1 MEEMNEKSESEILKS
16 REENLEFLLQKGI
29 LPYKYEF
36 LRTATIREVLEKNKE
51 LKEGVESENA
61 ERLAGRLISI
71 RLHGKTIFG
80 HIKDSEEKIQLYVRK
95 DDIKEEQ
102 FEIFKKL
109 DIGDI
114 IGIEGKI
121 FKTRTGEITVKVD
134 KFEILT
140 KSLLPLPEKWHGLK
154 DKEIRYRKRYLDLI
168 ANDNVKKSFEI
179 RTKIIREIRNFL
191 DSKGFLE
198 VETPMMQVIPG
209 GAKAKPFLTH
219 HNALDMDLYLR
230 IAPELYLKRLLVGGF
245 EKVYEINR
253 NFRNEGISIKH
264 NPEFTMLEL
273 YVAYADYKVVMQVAE
288 DLIVNTADKVLG
300 ERVIEYQGEKIDLTP
315 PWKKIKMTDA
325 IKEYAGIDTEKESE
339 KELIDRLKQREVEI
353 RNGITKGELIA
364 LTFEEFVEEKLIQPV
379 FITDFPVE
387 VSPLAKKSR
396 ENPKFTERF
405 EPYIFGR
412 EIGNGFSELNDPKE
426 QEKRF
431 KEQIEM
437 DTEGEVARVIDKDF
451 IDALKVGMPPAGGL
465 GIGIDRLVMFFV
477 NAPSIRDVILFPLLK
492 PEGDK

>member
-1 MEEMNEKSESEILKS
+1 MEEMNEKNESEIIKS
-16 REENLEFLLQKGI
+16 REENLKFILEKGI
-29 LPYKYEF
+29 MPYKYSF
-36 LRTATIREVLEKNKE
+36 QRTGTINEILEKNKDI
-51 LKEGVESENA
+51 KEGAESEDV
-61 ERLAGRLISI
+61 EMLAGRLISL

-80 HIKDSEEKIQLYVRK
+80 HIKDSGNKIQIYVRK
-95 DDIKEEQ
+95 DDIGEEQ
-102 FEIFKKL
+102 YEIFKKL

-114 IGIEGKI
+114 IGVEGKI
-121 FKTRTGEITVKVD
+121 FKTRTGEITVKVS
-134 KFEILT
+134 KFELLT

-168 ANDNVKKSFEI
+168 VNDNVKKNFEL
-179 RTKIIREIRNFL
+179 RTKIIKEIRNFL
-191 DSKGFLE
+191 DMQGFLE
-198 VETPMMQVIPG
+198 VETPMMQLIPG

-219 HNALDMDLYLR
+219 HNALDLDLYLR

-273 YVAYADYKVVMQVAE
+273 YVAYADYKVVMQIAE
-288 DLIVNTADKVLG
+288 DLVVNIADKVLG
-300 ERVIEYQGEKIDLTP
+300 TRIIEYQGEKIDLTP
-315 PWKKIKMTDA
+315 PWKKLKMTDA
-325 IKEYAGIDTEKESE
+325 IKEYSGIDTEKESE
-339 KELIDRLKQREVEI
+339 QELINRLKQREVEI
-353 RNGITKGELIA
+353 RQGITKGELIA

-387 VSPLAKKSR
+387 VSPLAKESR
-396 ENPKFTERF
+396 KNPGFAERF

-431 KEQIEM
+431 KEQIEQ
-437 DTEGEVARVIDKDF
+437 DTGGEVARVIDKDF
-451 IDALKVGMPPAGGL
+451 IEALKVGMPPAGGL
-465 GIGIDRLVMFFV
+465 GIGVDRLIMFFTD
-477 NAPSIRDVILFPLLK
+477 APSIRDVILFPLLR
-492 PEGDK
+492 PQGSE